1 MSHKE
6 PLTEAHKER
15 LRQIHERLIELHPIH
30 LELQAHLENV
40 QREIT
45 TLCREKYWID
55 MHYVEVKTI
64 SRKTVQ
70 ERNSKPVSIESLIA
84 CMEPEAIAALL
95 EQLKAKAASELEEEE
110 EEIEVEETKC
120 VITVNRE

>member
-15 LRQIHERLIELHPIH
+15 LRQIHERLVELHPIH

-55 MHYVEVKTI
+55 MHYVEITVV

-84 CMEPEAIAALL
+84 SMEPEAIAALL
-95 EQLKAKAASELEEEE
+95 EQLKAKAASELEEDKQEDD
-110 EEIEVEETKC
+110 
-120 VITVNRE
+120 

>member
-45 TLCREKYWID
+45 TLCREKYFIE
-55 MHYVEVKTI
+55 MNYVEIQVI

-70 ERNSKPVSIESLIA
+70 ERNSKPVDIKSLISA
-84 CMEPEAIAALL
+84 MEPEAVEALL
-95 EQLKAKAASELEEEE
+95 RDLLEKKKAEDEAILDSLLEE
-110 EEIEVEETKC
+110 
-120 VITVNRE
+120 

>member
-6 PLTEAHKER
+6 PLTEGHKER

-45 TLCREKYWID
+45 TLCREKYFIE
-55 MHYVEVKTI
+55 MNYVEVTVI
-64 SRKTVQ
+64 SRKTIQ

-84 CMEPEAIAALL
+84 SMEPEAIAALL
-95 EQLKAKAASELEEEE
+95 EQLKAKASAELEPD
-110 EEIEVEETKC
+110 EET
-120 VITVNRE
+120 E